1 MNHRIAAA
9 LLLAALVAG
18 ACSGGASP
26 EPAPAPDEAQL
37 EQELIDDLEAQ
48 LDSGPQL
55 ETLNYIRQ
63 QVDTRVAADI
73 ALITDE
79 LRWGPGGWIVETH
92 PDEDWFNNRQ
102 IHVTAGRC
110 YIGSPDSNA
119 TTNKCGASNT
129 TITVHVRRPDLRH
142 VRRHLHNPQL
152 PHQPLSRSSLDRP
165 VPELRQ
171 PRRRQRH
178 QRGRHQITR
187 DRH

>member
-79 LRWGPGGWIVETH
+79 LRWGP
-92 PDEDWFNNRQ
+92 
-102 IHVTAGRC
+102 
-110 YIGSPDSNA
+110 
-119 TTNKCGASNT
+119 
-129 TITVHVRRPDLRH
+129 RR
-142 VRRHLHNPQL
+142 
-152 PHQPLSRSSLDRP
+152 LDRRNP
-165 VPELRQ
+165 
-171 PRRRQRH
+171 PRRRLVQQPPDPRH
-178 QRGRHQITR
+178 GGPLLHRLA
-187 DRH
+187 